1 MNESGGFIRNN
12 LNQFAFLYRLIDIFI
27 IQICLIAASYLYL
40 EKFDVK
46 YFVLGLV
53 SNMAYLFFAEL
64 FVLYRSW
71 RNGSFKEMVFYT
83 ICSWALTLFPL
94 FIFLFFTKQTEYFSR
109 VVLGLWMVST
119 ALLLCAWRGVF
130 RQFLIS
136 IRRKGYN
143 TRSVGIIGL
152 TKRGIDLAN
161 EIINYPESGYKLTAV
176 FDERDPVRLDHKY
189 IDRLEGGIAEGVKM
203 AQQGEIEILFVA
215 LPLTNKQ
222 RIENILKALGDTTVD
237 VHIVPDVF
245 TFNLLHSR
253 MGHVGEVQTISIYD
267 SPMRGG
273 YSIMKRMEDV
283 FLSLTILGII
293 AIPMLCIALGIKLT
307 SRGPVLFKQD
317 RYGMDGK
324 KIKVWKFRSMR
335 VMDNGEVVKQA
346 TKGDPRITP
355 FGAFL
360 RRTSLDELPQ
370 FFNVLQG
377 TMSVVG
383 PRPHAVSHNEE
394 YRKKVAYY
402 MLRHKMK
409 PGITGWAQV
418 NGWRGETDTV
428 EKMEM
433 RIKYDL
439 EYIRN
444 WSIWMDF
451 KIVIFTLFKGFV
463 GKNVY

>member
-1 MNESGGFIRNN
+1 MNDSGGFIRNN
-12 LNQFAFLYRLIDIFI
+12 LNQFAFIYRLVDIFV
-27 IQICLIAASYLYL
+27 IQICLISIAYIYLGR
-40 EKFDVK
+40 FDVK
-46 YFVLGLV
+46 YFVLGLL

-71 RNGSFKEMVFYT
+71 RSGSFKEMLFYT
-83 ICSWALTLFPL
+83 VCSWSLSLFPL
-94 FIFLFFTKQTEYFSR
+94 FIIIFFTKQNELFSR
-109 VVLGLWMVST
+109 IILGLWIILVM
-119 ALLLCAWRGVF
+119 LLLCAWRALF
-130 RQFLIS
+130 RKLLVS
-136 IRRKGYN
+136 ARRKGYN
-143 TRSVGIIGL
+143 TRAVGIVGL

-161 EIINYPESGYKLTAV
+161 EIIQFPESGFKLIAV
-176 FDERDPVRLDHKY
+176 FDERSP
-189 IDRLEGGIAEGVKM
+189 DRLSVQHKELLAGGIAEGVKM
-203 AQQGEIEILFVA
+203 AQEGKIEILYIA
-215 LPLTNKQ
+215 LPLTDKA
-222 RIENILKALGDTTVD
+222 RIDNILKALGDTTVD
-237 VHIVPDVF
+237 VHIVPDIF

-253 MGHVGEVQTISIYD
+253 MGHVGKIQTISVYD

-283 FLSLTILGII
+283 FLSLTILSLI
-293 AIPMLCIALGIKLT
+293 AIPMLLIAIAIKLT
-307 SRGPVLFKQD
+307 SKGPVLFKQD
-317 RYGMDGK
+317 RYGIVGK
-324 KIKVWKFRSMR
+324 KIKVWKFRTMR

-346 TKGDPRITP
+346 TKNDPRITP
-355 FGAFL
+355 IGAFL

-428 EKMEM
+428 DKMEM

-439 EYIRN
+439 DYIRN

-451 KIVIFTLFKGFV
+451 KIVVFTLFRGFV

>member
-1 MNESGGFIRNN
+1 MNENGGFIRNN

-83 ICSWALTLFPL
+83 VCSWALTLFPL

-176 FDERDPVRLDHKY
+176 FDERDPARLDHKY

-203 AQQGEIEILFVA
+203 AQQGKLEILFVA

-253 MGHVGEVQTISIYD
+253 MGHVGEVQTISVYD

-293 AIPMLCIALGIKLT
+293 SIPMLCIALGIKLT

>member
-1 MNESGGFIRNN
+1 MNENGGFIRNN

-83 ICSWALTLFPL
+83 VCSWALTLFPL

-119 ALLLCAWRGVF
+119 AIMLCAWRGVF

-176 FDERDPVRLDHKY
+176 FDERDPARLDHKY

-203 AQQGEIEILFVA
+203 AQEGKLEILFVA

-451 KIVIFTLFKGFV
+451 KIVIFTLFRGFV

>member
-1 MNESGGFIRNN
+1 MI
-12 LNQFAFLYRLIDIFI
+12 
-27 IQICLIAASYLYL
+27 
-40 EKFDVK
+40 
-46 YFVLGLV
+46 
-53 SNMAYLFFAEL
+53 
-64 FVLYRSW
+64 
-71 RNGSFKEMVFYT
+71 
-83 ICSWALTLFPL
+83 
-94 FIFLFFTKQTEYFSR
+94 
-109 VVLGLWMVST
+109 
-119 ALLLCAWRGVF
+119 F

-136 IRRKGYN
+136 IRKKGYN

-152 TKRGIDLAN
+152 TKRGLDLAN
-161 EIINYPESGYKLTAV
+161 EIVNYPESGYKLTAV
-176 FDERDPVRLDHKY
+176 FDERAPERLDGKFLHK
-189 IDRLEGGIAEGVKM
+189 LEGGIADGVRLAQEGK
-203 AQQGEIEILFVA
+203 IEILFVA
-215 LPLTNKQ
+215 LPLTNKA
-222 RIENILKALGDTTVD
+222 RIENILKELGDTTVD

-253 MGHVGEVQTISIYD
+253 MGHVGEIQTISVYD

-273 YSIMKRMEDV
+273 YSIMKRMEDL
-283 FLSLTILGII
+283 FLAFSILTVIALPMLII
-293 AIPMLCIALGIKLT
+293 AAIIKIT
-307 SRGPVLFKQD
+307 SPGPVLFKQD

-346 TKGDPRITP
+346 TKNDPRVTK

-370 FFNVLQG
+370 FFNVIQG

-451 KIVIFTLFKGFV
+451 KIVVFTIFRGFV

>member
-1 MNESGGFIRNN
+1 MNENGGFIRNN
-12 LNQFAFLYRLIDIFI
+12 LNQFAFIYRLIDIFI

-40 EKFDVK
+40 EKFDIK

-83 ICSWALTLFPL
+83 VCSWALTLFPL

-119 ALLLCAWRGVF
+119 AILLCAWRGVF

-203 AQQGEIEILFVA
+203 AQQGKLEILFVA
-215 LPLTNKQ
+215 LPLTNKE

-253 MGHVGEVQTISIYD
+253 MGHVGEVQTISVYD

-283 FLSLTILGII
+283 FLSLSILAVI

-307 SRGPVLFKQD
+307 SKGPVLFKQD

-451 KIVIFTLFKGFV
+451 KIVIFTLFRGFV